1 MKFRMSIPQTL
12 AAVALVSLLAAC
24 GSSQGAALPTTVP
37 AASAAAAPT
46 SAPEATALPASTELP
61 AATAATSVPAT
72 GMPAG
77 GPPAGG
83 MPGGAGAFGAGAG
96 FAATPAFADVAYAS
110 ASATQQLDIYLPVGD
125 GPFPVVVNLHAG
137 GFKFG
142 DKGMIPGTIGQA
154 LLDAGYAVVGVNYRL
169 SGEAPF
175 PAAVLDARAA
185 VRFLRA
191 NAAQYRLDPDHIA
204 AFGQSAGGNLAA
216 MLGTAAESTV
226 FDDASL
232 GNPDIS
238 SAVQAVVNWFG
249 PTDFGQMD
257 AQAAAQG
264 CAASDQTHG
273 EASSFES
280 AYLGA
285 PVESSPELVAQANP
299 ISYID
304 GTEPPFLVQKGEQD
318 CTVAVENTKML
329 ADALQAAG
337 VTAEYD
343 LLAGVGHGDTGSTP
357 VFEGAENIQR
367 VLAFLDAHLK

>member
-1 MKFRMSIPQTL
+1 MRYRMSIPQTL
-12 AAVALVSLLAAC
+12 AAVALAMLLAAC
-24 GSSQGAALPTTVP
+24 GSSQGAAQPTTAP
-37 AASAAAAPT
+37 ADSAAAAPT
-46 SAPEATALPASTELP
+46 SAAEATALPVATVLP
-61 AATAATSVPAT
+61 AATAATSTPPA

-77 GPPAGG
+77 APPAGG
-83 MPGGAGAFGAGAG
+83 MPGGAGAFGAGAS
-96 FAATPAFADVAYAS
+96 FAATPAFADVVYAA
-110 ASATQQLDIYLPVGD
+110 ASATQQLDIYLPAGD
-125 GPFPVVVNLHAG
+125 GPFPVVLNLHAG

-142 DKGMIPGTIGQA
+142 DKGMIPGTLGQA

-185 VRFLRA
+185 VRFLRT
-191 NAAQYRLDPDHIA
+191 NAAAYKLDPDRIA

-216 MLGTAAESTV
+216 MLGTAAESTA

-232 GNPDIS
+232 GNPEAS
-238 SAVQAVVNWFG
+238 SVVQVVVNWFG

-273 EASSFES
+273 AASSFES

-285 PVESSPELVAQANP
+285 PVATSPELVAQANP

-304 GTEPPFLVQKGEQD
+304 GSEPPFLVQKGEQD

-337 VTAEYD
+337 VTVEYT

-357 VFEGAENIQR
+357 VFEGEENIQR

>member
-1 MKFRMSIPQTL
+1 MNYHTPFPQIIATLTL
-12 AAVALVSLLAAC
+12 ATLLAAC
-24 GSSQGAALPTTVP
+24 GSSQGAVQPTIAP
-37 AASAAAAPT
+37 AAPAAAAPT
-46 SAPEATALPASTELP
+46 SVPEATDFPTATEAVTSAP
-61 AATAATSVPAT
+61 AA

-77 GPPAGG
+77 APPAGG
-83 MPGGAGAFGAGAG
+83 MPGGAGAFGAGSS
-96 FAATPAFADVAYAS
+96 FTATPAYADVAYAS
-110 ASATQQLDIYLPVGD
+110 TSATQQLDIYLPAGD

-142 DKGMIPGTIGQA
+142 DKGMIPGTLGTA
-154 LLDAGYAVVGVNYRL
+154 LLEAGYAVVGVNYRL

-175 PAAVLDARAA
+175 PAAVLDVRAA

-191 NAAQYRLDPDHIA
+191 NAAEYKLDPDRIA

-216 MLGTAAESTV
+216 MLGTAGESTA

-232 GNPDIS
+232 GNPEVS

-264 CAASDQTHG
+264 CAASEQTHG

-285 PVESSPELVAQANP
+285 PVATSPELVAQANP

-357 VFEGAENIQR
+357 VFEGEENIQR

>member
-1 MKFRMSIPQTL
+1 MRYRTSIPRTL
-12 AAVALVSLLAAC
+12 AAVTLATLLAAC
-24 GSSQGAALPTTVP
+24 GSSQGAAQPTAAP
-37 AASAAAAPT
+37 AASAAAEAT
-46 SAPEATALPASTELP
+46 SAPEATAPPASTAAPTAL
-61 AATAATSVPAT
+61 AATGAPPA

-77 GPPAGG
+77 GPPAGA
-83 MPGGAGAFGAGAG
+83 MPGGAGAFGAGSS

-110 ASATQQLDIYLPVGD
+110 ASATQKLDVYLPEGD

-142 DKGMIPGTIGQA
+142 DKGMIPGSIGQA

-191 NAAQYRLDPDHIA
+191 NAAKYKLDPNHIA

-216 MLGTAAESTV
+216 MLGTVAESKS

-232 GNPDIS
+232 GNTGVA
-238 SAVQAVVNWFG
+238 SAVQAVVDWFG

-273 EASSFES
+273 AADSFES

-285 PVESSPELVAQANP
+285 PVATSPKLVAQANP
-299 ISYID
+299 ITYID
-304 GTEPPFLVQKGEQD
+304 GAEPPFLVQKGEQD
-318 CTVAVENTKML
+318 CTVAVENTRML

-337 VTAEYD
+337 VTVEYD
-343 LLAGVGHGDTGSTP
+343 LLPGVGHGDTGSAP
-357 VFEGAENIQR
+357 VFEGQANIQR

>member
-1 MKFRMSIPQTL
+1 MKYRTSILQTL
-12 AAVALVSLLAAC
+12 AAVALVTLLAAC
-24 GSSQGAALPTTVP
+24 GSSQGATQPTTVP
-37 AASAAAAPT
+37 D
-46 SAPEATALPASTELP
+46 ATTQPASTDAPTAE
-61 AATAATSVPAT
+61 AATNAPPA

-83 MPGGAGAFGAGAG
+83 APGGAGAFGAGTT
-96 FAATPAFADVAYAS
+96 FTATPAFADVAYAS
-110 ASATQQLDIYLPVGD
+110 ASATQLLDIYLPAGD

-142 DKGMIPGTIGQA
+142 DKGMIPGALGQA

-169 SGEAPF
+169 SDEAPF

-191 NAAQYRLDPDHIA
+191 NAAAYQLDPDQIA
-204 AFGQSAGGNLAA
+204 AFGQSAGGNLVA
-216 MLGTAAESTV
+216 MLGTAAESTA
-226 FDDASL
+226 FDDAGL
-232 GNPDIS
+232 GNADVS
-238 SAVQAVVNWFG
+238 SAVQAVINWFG

-264 CAASDQTHG
+264 CAASDQTHS

-285 PVESSPELVAQANP
+285 PVATSPELVAQANP
-299 ISYID
+299 ITYID
-304 GTEPPFLVQKGEQD
+304 GSEPPFLVQKGDQD
-318 CTVAVENTKML
+318 CTVAVENTGML

-337 VTAEYD
+337 VSVAYD
-343 LLAGVGHGDTGSTP
+343 LLAGVGHGDTGSAP
-357 VFEGAENIQR
+357 VFESEQNIQR
-367 VLAFLDAHLK
+367 VVAFLDAHLK

>member
-1 MKFRMSIPQTL
+1 MRYHLSIPQTL
-12 AAVALVSLLAAC
+12 AAIALATLLAAC
-24 GSSQGAALPTTVP
+24 GSSQGAAQPTTDP
-37 AASAAAAPT
+37 AAAPT
-46 SAPEATALPASTELP
+46 SAPVAAALPAATELP
-61 AATAATSVPAT
+61 AATAATGAP
-72 GMPAG
+72 PAG
-77 GPPAGG
+77 APPAGG
-83 MPGGAGAFGAGAG
+83 MPGGAGAFGAGAS
-96 FAATPAFADVAYAS
+96 FAATPAFADIAYAS
-110 ASATQQLDIYLPVGD
+110 ASPTQQLDIYLPEGD

-154 LLDAGYAVVGVNYRL
+154 LLEAGYAVVGVNYRL

-191 NAAQYRLDPDHIA
+191 NAAEYHLDPDHIA

-216 MLGTAAESTV
+216 MLGTAAESTA

-232 GNPDIS
+232 GNPEVS
-238 SAVQAVVNWFG
+238 SAVQVVVNWFG

-264 CAASDQTHG
+264 CAASDQTHS

-285 PVESSPELVAQANP
+285 PVATSPELVAQANP

-304 GTEPPFLVQKGEQD
+304 GSEPPFLVQKGEQD
-318 CTVAVENTKML
+318 CTVAVENTRML

-357 VFEGAENIQR
+357 VFEGEENIQR
-367 VLAFLDAHLK
+367 VLAFLDAHLQ

>member
-1 MKFRMSIPQTL
+1 MRYRISIPQTL
-12 AAVALVSLLAAC
+12 AVVALATLLAAC
-24 GSSQGAALPTTVP
+24 GSSQGAAQPTTAP

-46 SAPEATALPASTELP
+46 SAPEATALPA
-61 AATAATSVPAT
+61 ATAATSALPA

-77 GPPAGG
+77 APPAGG
-83 MPGGAGAFGAGAG
+83 MPGGAGAFGAGAS

-110 ASATQQLDIYLPVGD
+110 ASATQRLDIYLPEGD

-142 DKGMIPGTIGQA
+142 DKGMIPGTLGQA

-191 NAAQYRLDPDHIA
+191 NAAAYKLDPDRIA

-216 MLGTAAESTV
+216 MLGTAAEYTA

-232 GNPDIS
+232 GNPEVS

-285 PVESSPELVAQANP
+285 PVATAPELVAQANP

-304 GTEPPFLVQKGEQD
+304 GAEPSFLVQKGEQD
-318 CTVAVENTKML
+318 CTVAVENTRML

-343 LLAGVGHGDTGSTP
+343 LLAGVGHGDTGSAP
-357 VFEGAENIQR
+357 VFEGEENIQR
-367 VLAFLDAHLK
+367 VLAFLGAHLK